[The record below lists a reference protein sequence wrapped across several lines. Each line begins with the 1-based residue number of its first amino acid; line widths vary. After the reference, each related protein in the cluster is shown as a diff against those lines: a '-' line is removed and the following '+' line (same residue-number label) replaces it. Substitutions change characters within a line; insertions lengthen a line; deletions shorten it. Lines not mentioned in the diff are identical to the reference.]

1 MENRRLYEVGGK
13 LIKFAWAVEILA
25 VSIGLLISIVVSY
38 SVYMQLNAH
47 EREMSAGN
55 ISTILVAGLPFVLV
69 AVVEAS
75 KIPIA
80 TAMMYARHFAW
91 RLGFFV
97 GVIMLATITFETM
110 LNGFERN
117 FSNLTL
123 AIDDQKNAALRLDE
137 KINSLDQ
144 QKKNI
149 DTLHM
154 DTIDANYHRNV
165 SNANRYFT
173 DNLASQRK
181 VMEQRLS
188 EIDTGYKDKIDQ
200 EVSDLQN
207 KEAQVYADWDK
218 ERDALQQRI
227 RKMLNQN
234 LAGSSEEKAQLEKEV
249 ADLKAEM
256 KQKMAD
262 ATFLTRQS
270 VEDKYRAL
278 IDKKEKRLYQVS
290 DFSSGKEALKE
301 QTGTEQMLQAQ
312 LKTMGVTYQKRIDTI
327 HQRIDFLS
335 NRLKQRSEEDEALR
349 AKYRQQYQ
357 QFTNEAVQTKDSII
371 QRALKEKK
379 SQLKTFDEIQQK
391 VKKIDEDIFG
401 LQQQK
406 LEIDHKI
413 NTLITQN
420 QIYRVAAYIN
430 GNESARDVPKHLVG
444 LVALVWFTSL
454 AFICSVTGVFL
465 AIAGIYLQRTYGA
478 PGSRPD
484 IEPETPT
491 LAEVEHERTMHTSNG
506 TLNPA

>member
-1 MENRRLYEVGGK
+1 MENRRLYDVGSK

-38 SVYMQLNAH
+38 SVYVQLNAH
-47 EREMSAGN
+47 EKQMSAGHF
-55 ISTILVAGLPFVLV
+55 STILVAGLPFVLV

-91 RLGFFV
+91 RMGFFI

-123 AIDDQKNAALRLDE
+123 AIDDQKNASLRLDE
-137 KINSLDQ
+137 KISSLNQ
-144 QKKNI
+144 QKNAI
-149 DTLHM
+149 NTLHM
-154 DTIDANYHRNV
+154 ETINANYRSGV
-165 SNANRYFT
+165 STANHYFSE
-173 DNLASQRK
+173 NLATQRNTLEK
-181 VMEQRLS
+181 RLA
-188 EIDTGYKDKIDQ
+188 EIDTSYKDKIDQ
-200 EVSDLQN
+200 EVADLQN
-207 KEAQVYADWDK
+207 KESQVYQDWDK

-234 LAGSSEEKAQLEKEV
+234 LAGSSEEKTQLEKEV

-301 QTGTEQMLQAQ
+301 QTGTEKMLQTQ
-312 LKTMGVTYQKRIDTI
+312 LKTMGLTYQKRIDTI
-327 HQRIDFLS
+327 RHRINFLS
-335 NRLKQRSEEDEALR
+335 NRLKERSEEDEALR
-349 AKYRQQYQ
+349 AKYRKQYQ
-357 QFTNEAVQTKDSII
+357 SFTNEATQTKDSII

-379 SQLKTFDEIQQK
+379 NQLETYDVIQRK
-391 VKKIDEDIFG
+391 VKKMDEDIYD

-420 QIYRVAAYIN
+420 QIYRVASYIN
-430 GNESARDVPKHLVG
+430 GNESARDVPKSLVG
-444 LVALVWFTSL
+444 LVALIWFTSL

-465 AIAGIYLQRTYGA
+465 AIAGIYLQRTYGPA
-478 PGSRPD
+478 GSRPD

-491 LAEVEHERTMHTSNG
+491 LAELDHQDSVKTHGSLSM
-506 TLNPA
+506 A